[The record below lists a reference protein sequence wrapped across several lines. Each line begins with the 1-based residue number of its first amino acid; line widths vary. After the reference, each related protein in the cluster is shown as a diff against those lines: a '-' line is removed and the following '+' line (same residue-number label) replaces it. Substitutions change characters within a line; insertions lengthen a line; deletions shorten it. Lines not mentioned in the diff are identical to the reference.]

1 MTWISFSKY
10 VWWLAAAAI
19 LLLMLGRQQ
28 ERLIERR
35 VEETRRLAQTE
46 CQLQMEKQ
54 QKSEIQKQKEKVVK
68 DAQRKMQILADER
81 PDFDTVLR
89 LMRQQKL

>member
-1 MTWISFSKY
+1 M
-10 VWWLAAAAI
+10 
-19 LLLMLGRQQ
+19 
-28 ERLIERR
+28 IERR
-35 VEETRRLAQTE
+35 VEETRRLAQSE